1 MLNLVNTKETK
12 KIMKKP
18 KIIALCIASLI
29 FISITALFIHKHQK
43 NDVLNDQS
51 ISFEKTEPLEKEIDK
66 KTENKEPIITG
77 KKIEALSHPD
87 SSDLDISFA
96 QLKDIYSSYS
106 IDELQNELKHIDS
119 EIDDGHYIE
128 MANENTLS
136 QEQRKYLG
144 FLLKKRDAISIV
156 KINKQL
162 DKIKS

>member
-1 MLNLVNTKETK
+1 MLNLVNTKEIV
-12 KIMKKP
+12 KIMKKS
-18 KIIALCIASLI
+18 KIIVLCIASLI
-29 FISITALFIHKHQK
+29 FISITALFIHKYQK
-43 NDVLNDQS
+43 NNVLNDQS
-51 ISFEKTEPLEKEIDK
+51 ISFEKTEPLEKEIDQK
-66 KTENKEPIITG
+66 PTKEKSIVASEESKP
-77 KKIEALSHPD
+77 LNHPD

-106 IDELQNELKHIDS
+106 IDELQNELKHVDS